1 MTFIQL
7 FVVGAG
13 IALLLFGIRFFRE
26 TKMGSLMA
34 FLVAYFLLKN
44 AFYGDLSQSGDKQA
58 AFKNAE
64 LAEIQSI
71 TIFPSQ
77 RRDVLTADTLR
88 ITSNV
93 EIERIQQCLSKTK
106 QTLKGNKGEDWACV
120 LKIQKD
126 DTEEIFA
133 GISKS
138 GNQTIIE
145 MYSEGEY
152 GVNYGS
158 MINNELGVVLEE
170 IILDHAQ

>member
-7 FVVGAG
+7 FVAGAG
-13 IALLLFGIRFFRE
+13 LALLLFGIRFFRE

-34 FLVAYFLLKN
+34 FLVAYFLLNN
-44 AFYGDLSQSGDKQA
+44 AFNGDLSKSSDKQA
-58 AFKNAE
+58 ALTDVA
-64 LAEIQSI
+64 LAEIRAI

-88 ITSNV
+88 LTSNV
-93 EIERIQQCLSKTK
+93 EIERIQQCLSRTR

-126 DTEEIFA
+126 DAEEIFA